1 MFQKSADVR
10 RWFVRAGVCTLLV
23 GSLLPVP
30 AHAQDEKGDAP
41 PPRLGPMPGGRGL
54 LPPGGPP
61 EPEPADVPSSATA
74 GAQPT
79 GAVNTK
85 KVPCVQA
92 STKVTMDY
100 MDAPLMD
107 VTKYMAEITC
117 RNFIL
122 SDDLKGQITIISH
135 LQVTVGEAYEAYLS
149 ALEVAGYTT
158 VMVGKNTKV
167 IPASKAGNVPL
178 RVYHG
183 DNIPETDNFVTQIIQ
198 LDNVTVS
205 DVSTVVKEMAG
216 ASAM

>member
-135 LQVTVGEAYEAYLS
+135 QQVTVAEAYEGQDVER
-149 ALEVAGYTT
+149 EV
-158 VMVGKNTKV
+158 
-167 IPASKAGNVPL
+167 L
-178 RVYHG
+178 RVLIEARG
-183 DNIPETDNFVTQIIQ
+183 RDDLKLV
-198 LDNVTVS
+198 VA
-205 DVSTVVKEMAG
+205 DVARDPAQRLLARVW
-216 ASAM
+216 